1 MTGLS
6 HPQPQAM
13 GIGLLVA
20 AALAA
25 AAAVV
30 GPVPPFPRAW
40 RRGGGRGDAQPSP
53 VRRPEPG
60 CVDLPELEKEQR

>member
-13 GIGLLVA
+13 GTGLLVA

-60 CVDLPELEKEQR
+60 CVDLPEVEKEQR